1 MDELTILANL
11 RESLQKL
18 SPAGWDY
25 ASRTILNVEAER
37 RRPRP
42 QPPAPPI
49 EMTPQEMEAAIAHR
63 FAPER
68 R

>member
-42 QPPAPPI
+42 QPAPPV
-49 EMTPQEMEAAIAHR
+49 ELTEELTAGMAQR
-63 FAPER
+63 FVPER

>member
-25 ASRTILNVEAER
+25 ASRTILNVEADR

-42 QPPAPPI
+42 QPAPPV
-49 EMTPQEMEAAIAHR
+49 ELTEELTTGMAQR